1 MSQFH
6 DMNLLDYFDRIS
18 IIHLKERADRY
29 RELARELRRLGI
41 EITHGKVCIPD
52 APMPSEA
59 SGFPDKGTY
68 GNFLS
73 HLEILKS
80 AQRDGLQSVWVL
92 EDDAIFS
99 HRFVREQHK
108 IAEFLSRS
116 QWDICFFG
124 HTLTKQLDALE
135 VGLPRFHGPFLWAHC
150 YAVHGRILPRLIAYL
165 EETRHRTSRHP
176 HEDRMY
182 IDHAYNLF
190 RKFNPDVIT
199 LVGNPVLSVQSSSQS
214 SLGDLRWYKRHPLA
228 RPVVKLTFAIRDEFW
243 RWTDLFFTF
252 RSGRSGR

>member
-6 DMNLLDYFDRIS
+6 DMTLLDYFDRIC
-18 IIHLKERADRY
+18 IIHLKARADRY

-41 EITHGKVCIPD
+41 EITHGKVLLPD

-59 SGFPDKGTY
+59 SGFPSKSIY

-80 AQRDGLQSVWVL
+80 AQRDGLRSIWVL

-99 HRFVREQHK
+99 HRFVREQNK
-108 IAEFLSRS
+108 VASFLSRS

-124 HTLTKQLDALE
+124 HTLTKELDDLD
-135 VGLPRFHGPFLWAHC
+135 VGLPRFSGPFLWAHC
-150 YAVHGRILPRLIAYL
+150 YAVHSRILPRLIAYL
-165 EETRHRTSRHP
+165 EETRQRTSDHP
-176 HEDRMY
+176 HGDRMY

-190 RKFNPDVIT
+190 RKLNPDVIT

-214 SLGDLRWYKRHPLA
+214 SLGELRWYKKHPLA
-228 RPVVKLTFAIRDEFW
+228 RPAVKLAFAIRDECW
-243 RWTDLFFTF
+243 RWTDHFYTF
-252 RSGRSGR
+252 RR